1 MNQSSQSNTVNSLKF
16 KGACAAIL
24 SGATAGVIA
33 SALDLHQACGEIDGA
48 ASIALLTLGIL
59 GRLAMAGSL
68 LSLIV
73 WGMALLGATAARRLR
88 RSPGTGA
95 TLAIVGITA
104 PGLVYVSMRLFQGGV
119 TSQLPAR
126 PFLIGAVALLM
137 IVLVAAAARAM
148 IAIISAADEYGRK
161 TSIWPLLVSLAF
173 VLGALGMRWCDAHMY
188 RRLYLY
194 LHVLLAV
201 GTLGGIAL
209 ALRLVVF
216 PRFTRIAGLRVGVIC
231 LIACA
236 VLAILAGVLMDRRQ
250 VVKVAVYERTAT
262 TANVL
267 LVTTGPRKIGEGPR
281 PTADIRRIRYERER
295 QALRASASGDFPVFP
310 GAHFALITVDALRA
324 DRLGL
329 YGYIERDLS
338 PRLNEWAKTATVF
351 ERAYCAAPHSS
362 YSITSFHTSHYTHDE
377 AMLGVEISHPTIAEI
392 LRDAKYKTSGFYTQ
406 GIFFTQ
412 GDQVGH
418 YRANKF
424 GFETANHGAPPP
436 DQLTDNAIAEMDR
449 LIGLEEPAFYSWIH
463 YFNVHEPYKSERFG
477 TSPKDRYEGEIVNA
491 DREVGRLLD
500 YIESK
505 LARDT
510 IIVFTGDHGEEFKDH
525 GGHYHG
531 STLYEEQV
539 RVPLIIKVPG
549 AKPGR
554 IKAPVSLVDIAPTVL
569 ELLGVE
575 PPAHMVGQDLR
586 PAIFGG
592 DDAHVDK
599 PVFSSVMR
607 RHMAL
612 LWPWKLISD
621 PSRGLYE
628 LYNLETDPVEKIN
641 QYDKN
646 KKIADDLLQETFGW
660 LDEISRGKDAA
671 STAINLGR
679 MRDKRSIPGLL
690 AVAQNSG
697 APMKDRV
704 EALQLL
710 AEIKAW
716 RSIPQ
721 MIALLKD
728 REDDIGLFA
737 ALALAAV
744 NNDDGRDLLRD
755 ALYDDDPDI
764 RDKAAIS
771 LGNLGDPA
779 AVPVLIEAL
788 GRNDLTVREKA
799 IRLLGDLRD
808 PRATEPL
815 IETISEDRTRYL
827 SVLAL
832 GKIGDPR
839 AFDTLMDVLEH
850 ETHTDIRGYV
860 VVALGWLELE
870 GAESRLMRI
879 LDEEPEI
886 KWTSEAL
893 VRLGAIENGGLFG
906 TDIQKKGPALKNGWG
921 ECTVEER
928 VIPGEFMGRT
938 TCATIGHKAT
948 LEIKASA
955 PGGAVV
961 FIRARHL
968 HDDNAERITLRI
980 TIDGVVAGEAIL
992 GAEMEEHRI
1001 DTTADFWSR
1010 KKHNI
1015 KLEQVEGTSGKFEVD
1030 HFLVVPRK
1038 AD

>member
-1 MNQSSQSNTVNSLKF
+1 MNQSSQSDTVNSLKF
-16 KGACAAIL
+16 KGVSAAIL
-24 SGATAGVIA
+24 SGAAAGVIA
-33 SALDLHQACGEIDGA
+33 SVLDLRQACGDIEGA
-48 ASIALLTLGIL
+48 ASIALLALGIL
-59 GRLAMAGSL
+59 GRLALAGAL
-68 LSLIV
+68 LSLIA
-73 WGMALLGATAARRLR
+73 WGVALLGAAAARKLR

-95 TLAIVGITA
+95 ALAIVGITA
-104 PGLVYVSMRLFQGGV
+104 PGLVYISMRLFQGGV

-137 IVLVAAAARAM
+137 IALVAAAARAM
-148 IAIISAADEYGRK
+148 IAIVSAADERGPGTR
-161 TSIWPLLVSLAF
+161 IWLLLVSLAL
-173 VLGALGMRWCDAHMY
+173 VLGAIGMRWCDAHMY

-201 GTLGGIAL
+201 GTLGGFAL
-209 ALRLVVF
+209 SLRLVVF
-216 PRFTRIAGLRVGVIC
+216 PRFARTTGSRVGVIC

-236 VLAILAGVLMDRRQ
+236 FLAILAGVLMDRRQ

-267 LVTTGPRKIGEGPR
+267 LVTTGPRKVGEGPR
-281 PTADIRRIRYERER
+281 PTEDIRRIRYERER
-295 QALRASASGDFPVFP
+295 LALRASASGDFPVFP

-329 YGYIERDLS
+329 YGYTERDLS
-338 PRLNEWAKTATVF
+338 PRLDEWARTATVF

-377 AMLGVEISHPTIAEI
+377 AMLGAEISHPTIANI
-392 LRDAKYKTSGFYTQ
+392 LREANYKTSGFYTQ

-412 GDQVGH
+412 GDRVGH
-418 YRANKF
+418 YRTDKF

-436 DQLTDNAIAEMDR
+436 DKLTDNAIAEMDR
-449 LIGLEEPAFYSWIH
+449 LIGLEEPAFFSWIH

-477 TSPKDRYEGEIVNA
+477 TSPMDRYEGEIAEA

-510 IIVFTGDHGEEFKDH
+510 IIVFAADHGEEFKDH

-549 AKPGR
+549 ARPGR
-554 IKAPVSLVDIAPTVL
+554 IVAPVSLVDIVPTVL

-628 LYNLETDPVEKIN
+628 LYNLETDPSEKIN
-641 QYDKN
+641 RYDKH
-646 KKIADDLLQETFGW
+646 KKIADELLQETYGW
-660 LDEISRGKDAA
+660 LDEIGRGEDAA

-697 APMKDRV
+697 APLKDRV

-710 AEIKAW
+710 AEIRAW

-721 MIALLKD
+721 MTALLED

-744 NNDDGRDLLRD
+744 DNDDGRDLLRD
-755 ALYDDDPDI
+755 ALYDDDPGI

-771 LGNLGDPA
+771 LGKLDDKA

-788 GRNDLTVREKA
+788 GRNDLTVRENA

-850 ETHTDIRGYV
+850 ETHTDIRGYA

-893 VRLGAIENGGLFG
+893 IRLGAIEKGLLFG
-906 TDIQKKGPALKNGWG
+906 TDIQKGAPALKNGWG
-921 ECTVEER
+921 KCTSRER

-938 TCATIGHKAT
+938 TCAAIGSEAT
-948 LEIKASA
+948 LEIEASA

-968 HDDNAERITLRI
+968 DPDNTERTTLRI
-980 TIDGVVAGEAIL
+980 TVDGVVAGEAVL
-992 GAEMEEHRI
+992 GSAMEEHRI
-1001 DTTADFWSR
+1001 DTVADFWSHG
-1010 KKHNI
+1010 KHKI
-1015 KLEQVEGTSGKFEVD
+1015 KLEQVEAFGGKFEVD

>member
-1 MNQSSQSNTVNSLKF
+1 MNQSNLSNTANSLKL
-16 KGACAAIL
+16 KGVFAAIL

-33 SALDLHQACGEIDGA
+33 SALDLRQAWGDIEGA
-48 ASIALLTLGIL
+48 GSIALLALGIL
-59 GRLAMAGSL
+59 GRLTLAGAL
-68 LSLIV
+68 LSLIA
-73 WGMALLGATAARRLR
+73 WGVALLGGAAARKLR
-88 RSPGTGA
+88 RSSGTGA
-95 TLAIVGITA
+95 ALAIVGITA
-104 PGLVYVSMRLFQGGV
+104 PGLVYISMRLFQGGV

-137 IVLVAAAARAM
+137 IVLAAGAARAM
-148 IAIISAADEYGRK
+148 IAIVSVADERGRK
-161 TSIWPLLVSLAF
+161 TRIWLLLVSLAL

-201 GTLGGIAL
+201 GTLGGFAL

-216 PRFTRIAGLRVGVIC
+216 TRFARITGSKIGFIC
-231 LIACA
+231 LVACA
-236 VLAILAGVLMDRRQ
+236 ILAILACVLMDRRQ

-267 LVTTGPRKIGEGPR
+267 LITAGPRKVGEGPR
-281 PTADIRRIRYERER
+281 PSADTRRLRYERER
-295 QALRASASGDFPVFP
+295 LAMQASTSGDFPVFP
-310 GAHFALITVDALRA
+310 GAHLVLITVDALRA

-329 YGYIERDLS
+329 YGYTRRDLS
-338 PRLNEWAKTATVF
+338 PRLDKWAKTATVF

-377 AMLGVEISHPTIAEI
+377 AMLGVEISHPTIAKI
-392 LRDAKYKTSGFYTQ
+392 LRDANYKTSGFYTQ

-412 GDQVGH
+412 GDRVGH
-418 YRANKF
+418 YRTNKF
-424 GFETANHGAPPP
+424 GFEIANHGAPPP
-436 DQLTDNAIAEMDR
+436 GKLTDNAIAEMDR
-449 LIGLEEPAFYSWIH
+449 LIGLEEPAFFSWVH

-477 TSPKDRYEGEIVNA
+477 TSPMDRYEGEIAEA

-510 IIVFTGDHGEEFKDH
+510 IIVFTADHGEEFKDH

-531 STLYEEQV
+531 STLFEEQV
-539 RVPLIIKVPG
+539 RVPLLIKVPG
-549 AKPGR
+549 ARPGR

-569 ELLGVE
+569 KLLGVE
-575 PPAHMVGQDLR
+575 PPTHMVGQDLR
-586 PAIFGG
+586 PAIYGG

-612 LWPWKLISD
+612 MWPWKLISD

-628 LYNLETDPVEKIN
+628 LYNLETDPAEKVN
-641 QYDKN
+641 RYDKH
-646 KKIADDLLQETFGW
+646 KKIADELLQETYGW
-660 LDEISRGKDAA
+660 LDEISRGEDAA
-671 STAINLGR
+671 RTAINLGR

-690 AVAQNSG
+690 AVAQNNG
-697 APMKDRV
+697 APLKDRV

-710 AEIKAW
+710 ADIKAW

-721 MIALLKD
+721 MIALLED
-728 REDDIGLFA
+728 REDEIGLFA

-744 NNDDGRDLLRD
+744 NNDDGRNLLRA
-755 ALYDDDPDI
+755 ALYDDDPSI
-764 RDKAAIS
+764 RDLAAIS
-771 LGNLGDPA
+771 LGKLGDLA

-788 GRNDLTVREKA
+788 GRNDLKVRENA

-815 IETISEDRTRYL
+815 IETIAEDRTRYL

-850 ETHTDIRGYV
+850 ETHTDIRGYA

-870 GAESRLMRI
+870 GATSKFMRI

-893 VRLGAIENGGLFG
+893 IRLGAIEKGLLFG
-906 TDIQKKGPALKNGWG
+906 TDIQEKATALKNGWG
-921 ECTVEER
+921 KCTSRER
-928 VIPGEFMGRT
+928 VVPGEFMGRT
-938 TCATIGHKAT
+938 TCATIGSEAT
-948 LEIKASA
+948 LEIEASA

-968 HDDNAERITLRI
+968 DPDNTERTTLRI
-980 TIDGVVAGEAIL
+980 TVDGVVAGEAVL
-992 GAEMEEHRI
+992 RATMEEYRI
-1001 DTTADFWSR
+1001 DTVADFWLR
-1010 KKHNI
+1010 GKHEI
-1015 KLEQVEGTSGKFEVD
+1015 KLEQKNASGGKFEVD

-1038 AD
+1038 DD